1 MTTSYLLDSH
11 VLIWLSSERKRFG
24 PRTKRILQSGEL
36 SFCSISVSELSL
48 KARLGKMNFDTGV
61 IDAWESLGM
70 RELSFGRLAALEYG
84 TISREAVR
92 DPFDR
97 MIMATARANGH
108 MLITADSQML
118 DLSADW
124 IVDATT

>member
-1 MTTSYLLDSH
+1 MTSSYLLDSH
-11 VLIWLSSERKRFG
+11 VLIWLSSERRRFG
-24 PRTKRILQSGEL
+24 PRTNRILQSGDL

-48 KARLGKMNFDTGV
+48 KSRSGKLNFDTGV
-61 IDAWESLGM
+61 IEAWESLGM
-70 RELSFGRLAALEYG
+70 RELPFGRLAALEYG
-84 TISREAVR
+84 GIAKEQVR

-118 DLSADW
+118 DYGADW
-124 IVDATT
+124 ILDATT